1 MMDDGTMT
9 TAERKRIE
17 SLDKQI
23 EKLQE
28 KISIKHREYDTMMDE
43 LHQLLDERY
52 PERKEENIKKQ
63 LYEAYLHSDRSLDE
77 IMAFI
82 EGRDDEIDW

>member
-1 MMDDGTMT
+1 MDEGRMT
-9 TAERKRIE
+9 AAERKRIE

-28 KISIKHREYDTMMDE
+28 KISIKHREYDSMMDE

-63 LYEAYLHSDRSLDE
+63 LYEAYLDSNRSLDE
-77 IMAFI
+77 IMAFM

>member
-1 MMDDGTMT
+1 MDDGTMT